1 MYKVFISEKEVS
13 FLSSKHFKQNDFNVF
28 NTNDIFGDR
37 GLFLERKLSS
47 FDSIKIVC
55 ENPIL
60 DMMTFF
66 TKYKL
71 IDAGGGLVKNDTN
84 FLWIYRNN
92 MWDLPKGK
100 QEPNEEISTTALREV
115 REECVI
121 NMGLS
126 IENFLSSTF
135 HTYSVDNQLIL
146 KKTDWFFMNYVG
158 SALELKPQLEEGITN
173 VKWLSKDQSI
183 DNAKKSFKSI
193 RSVWYSFLAN
203 L

>member
-1 MYKVFISEKEVS
+1 
-13 FLSSKHFKQNDFNVF
+13 
-28 NTNDIFGDR
+28 
-37 GLFLERKLSS
+37 
-47 FDSIKIVC
+47 
-55 ENPIL
+55 
-60 DMMTFF
+60 
-66 TKYKL
+66 
-71 IDAGGGLVKNDTN
+71 
-84 FLWIYRNN
+84 

-115 REECVI
+115 REECGI
-121 NMGLS
+121 NTGLS

-135 HTYSVDNQLIL
+135 HTYSIANHLIL
-146 KKTDWFFMNYVG
+146 KKTDWFLMNYVG

-193 RSVWYSFLAN
+193 RSVWDSFLAN